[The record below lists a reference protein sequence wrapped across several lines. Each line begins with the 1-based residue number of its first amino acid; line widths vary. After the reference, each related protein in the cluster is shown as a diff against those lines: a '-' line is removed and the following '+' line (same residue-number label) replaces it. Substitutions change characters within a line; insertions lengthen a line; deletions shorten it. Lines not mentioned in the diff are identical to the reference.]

1 MRISRDWNFTGTVPS
16 HCTLIIC
23 ISTFQE
29 FKWYISIF
37 LKGAYIL
44 ITTWNLL
51 WQLVRQRTLSKAKMM
66 HTRTVVVVFRFRRV
80 CPCLLFHKVFFL
92 LPSNLLNSSVV
103 VIIFGTIAWKKGIKK
118 QDQDNNGSLSI
129 WVNSK
134 LLLFHSCRNSALMFQ
149 HIVWLPIKQR
159 KNLMISSV
167 RPTML
172 FSWYG
177 HTILHHRFTKC
188 NIECFEG
195 NYLEL
200 VYNSGGRL
208 LLSNGEGLIVF
219 VLVEEDTA
227 FLAKSSRQE
236 SWRFLCLD
244 RLYNREVCVWKP
256 RI

>member
-1 MRISRDWNFTGTVPS
+1 
-16 HCTLIIC
+16 
-23 ISTFQE
+23 
-29 FKWYISIF
+29 
-37 LKGAYIL
+37 
-44 ITTWNLL
+44 
-51 WQLVRQRTLSKAKMM
+51 M

-103 VIIFGTIAWKKGIKK
+103 VIIFGTIAWKKGNKK
-118 QDQDNNGSLSI
+118 QGQDNNGSFSI

-134 LLLFHSCRNSALMFQ
+134 LLLFHSCRNSALMLQ

-208 LLSNGEGLIVF
+208 LLSNGEGSIVF
-219 VLVEEDTA
+219 VLVEEDSA
-227 FLAKSSRQE
+227 FSAKSFRQE
-236 SWRFLCLD
+236 SWRPPLQSRSMCLEAKNLAIYSVGPSIASVKQKGRNIFLS
-244 RLYNREVCVWKP
+244 
-256 RI
+256 